1 MVKEKYILADHPIL
15 QLVPPTF
22 ATLAEGI
29 YKNMGVPLV
38 TAVNVW
44 DVFAEFVEQVEVA
57 VEAGIVSPEVF

>member
-1 MVKEKYILADHPIL
+1 MAKEKYVPADHPVL

-44 DVFAEFVEQVEVA
+44 D
-57 VEAGIVSPEVF
+57 